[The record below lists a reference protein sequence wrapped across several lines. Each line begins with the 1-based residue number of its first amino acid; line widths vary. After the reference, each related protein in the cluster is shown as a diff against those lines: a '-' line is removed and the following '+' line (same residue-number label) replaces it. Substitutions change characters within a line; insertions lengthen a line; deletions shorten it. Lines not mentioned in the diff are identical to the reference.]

1 MENNKIMEKETIKNI
16 FNFLKKEDNIN
27 RPFTW
32 MLLNNEPFTKEELN
46 VEGDLDLTGLKIE
59 SLPEGLHIGGD
70 LFLEYCSKLT
80 SLPEGLKVEGNLDL
94 DGCYIFKFLPKGL
107 EIGGYLSLTHS
118 DIKSL
123 PEGLKVGGNL
133 IITDTP
139 LAKLSY
145 DELIEMIKPGF
156 IEGEIFK

>member
-1 MENNKIMEKETIKNI
+1 MEKEALKKI
-16 FNFLKKEDNIN
+16 FNFLEKNEGHNAPFKWKLENNI
-27 RPFTW
+27 PFS
-32 MLLNNEPFTKEELN
+32 KEELN
-46 VEGDLDLTGLKIE
+46 VKGNLLLQYTKI
-59 SLPEGLHIGGD
+59 
-70 LFLEYCSKLT
+70 T
-80 SLPEGLKVEGNLDL
+80 SLPEGLKVGGNLDL
-94 DGCYIFKFLPKGL
+94 DGCYIFKSLPKGL

-139 LAKLSY
+139 LAKLSD

>member
-1 MENNKIMEKETIKNI
+1 MEKETLKSIMH
-16 FNFLKKEDNIN
+16 FLEKEDNKSSIK
-27 RPFTW
+27 W
-32 MLLNNEPFTKEELN
+32 KLLNKEPFTEEDLYVN
-46 VEGDLDLTGLKIE
+46 GDLNLFGSEIE
-59 SLPEGLHIGGD
+59 ELPEGLEVNGNLNLYRTKI
-70 LFLEYCSKLT
+70 T
-80 SLPEGLKVEGNLDL
+80 SLPKGLKVGGNLDL

-139 LAKLSY
+139 LAKLSD

>member
-1 MENNKIMEKETIKNI
+1 MWIVAYVFIYLYFYI
-16 FNFLKKEDNIN
+16 YDYF
-27 RPFTW
+27 
-32 MLLNNEPFTKEELN
+32 
-46 VEGDLDLTGLKIE
+46 
-59 SLPEGLHIGGD
+59 
-70 LFLEYCSKLT
+70 
-80 SLPEGLKVEGNLDL
+80 
-94 DGCYIFKFLPKGL
+94 CYIFKFLPKGL

-139 LAKLSY
+139 LAKLSD

-156 IEGEIFK
+156 IEGEIYK

>member
-1 MENNKIMEKETIKNI
+1 MEKET
-16 FNFLKKEDNIN
+16 LKKIFQFIEKNDNRN
-27 RPFTW
+27 APFKW
-32 MLLNNEPFTKEELN
+32 KLENNIPFSKEELN
-46 VEGDLDLTGLKIE
+46 VKGTLILQYTKI
-59 SLPEGLHIGGD
+59 
-70 LFLEYCSKLT
+70 T
-80 SLPEGLKVEGNLDL
+80 SLPKGLKVEGNLDL

-118 DIKSL
+118 DIESL

-139 LAKLSY
+139 LAKLSD